1 MVEEVLPRGSQL
13 AEPAVANV
21 DHVLLVREWIDAVAP
36 DALAHLH
43 SVQRA
48 PRHTFML
55 WCSLL
60 NLASVCDPPASRCPP
75 ALPFPAPPPAPEQV
89 FSAALPPFQPAPA
102 TRYMLSAEAA
112 GLPVTVAINKA
123 DLVAPERLQEM
134 VQQVGVISGGGGCVM
149 W

>member
-75 ALPFPAPPPAPEQV
+75 ALPFPAPPPLLSR
-89 FSAALPPFQPAPA
+89 FSPRRCRPSSPRPPPA
-102 TRYMLSAEAA
+102 T
-112 GLPVTVAINKA
+112 
-123 DLVAPERLQEM
+123 
-134 VQQVGVISGGGGCVM
+134 C
-149 W
+149 